1 MLAVLTDVKTP
12 SFEEIVKKLILT
24 DAGEYVKTITD
35 QGLMETFWGLCKKY
49 FSYNADGNIADP
61 SIENL
66 AMSFVVTY
74 VVATLQMT
82 LLKNLSPYIVKMRN
96 TAVVFV
102 RNIMDNVSCREA
114 YDVLPLHTD
123 KSLRISKNICEAWD
137 KEAGVLTDVLA
148 CDAFA
153 ELDQMLLEW
162 MVDKL
167 DNEILDEKID
177 E

>member
-1 MLAVLTDVKTP
+1 MKK
-12 SFEEIVKKLILT
+12 IVKKLILT

-102 RNIMDNVSCREA
+102 RNIMDNVSCRSANDE
-114 YDVLPLHTD
+114 
-123 KSLRISKNICEAWD
+123 SL
-137 KEAGVLTDVLA
+137 
-148 CDAFA
+148 
-153 ELDQMLLEW
+153 LL
-162 MVDKL
+162 
-167 DNEILDEKID
+167 
-177 E
+177 